1 MTRRTRLI
9 LQAVAALVLVWL
21 VVFAVRSIAGSQRV
35 TAEKLEQS
43 IREADFEDWSER
55 DSVPGGATA
64 ERREERLREIADQ
77 VNRLDFAERE
87 KTRDERIGEEFFR
100 RLSRSE
106 KELFIDLTIE
116 KSMETFMQALD
127 ALEPA
132 ERRKFV
138 EDGLREI
145 EDGRTEEEMLRAREL
160 SEDLLG
166 RITEEGMK
174 SYFENASVDTKLDLA
189 PLMEAMDDVMKGMK
203 GGEFMQQR

>member
-1 MTRRTRLI
+1 MTRKQRII
-9 LQAVAALVLVWL
+9 LQAVVALALIWV

-35 TAEKLEQS
+35 TAENLQQA
-43 IREADFEDWSER
+43 INQADFEDWSEK
-55 DSVPGGATA
+55 DKVPGGAAA
-64 ERREERLREIADQ
+64 ERRDERLREIADQ

-87 KTRDERIGEEFFR
+87 KTRDGRIGEEFFR
-100 RLSRSE
+100 RLSRPE

-132 ERRKFV
+132 QRRKFV

-145 EDGRTEEEMLRAREL
+145 EDGRTEEEMARAREL

-174 SYFENASVDTKLDLA
+174 SYFENASVETKLDLA

-203 GGEFMQQR
+203 GNDFMPQR